1 MDAPA
6 RLRTVM
12 RGYAQSFIDAIRAKL
27 LLTAVTMFLLV
38 LLLLHLKGKIAV
50 DGWAILLFVLAVIP
64 WSLPST
70 ISAFQVLSDAFG
82 RSNFKSLQFG
92 QFKIEQL
99 EKRVSE
105 QAQQIDEQRRI
116 LDDLTLYSMAFYI
129 CEKLKY
135 LSLGTSEEHEAQYG
149 EYKYV
154 PNEVFDHDLRYLRD
168 HGYLELFQIGEL
180 TAGENL
186 VGKLKVT
193 EMGRRFVELN
203 EAKLRQRPEVIVPA
217 SVADRSSSHK
227 P

>member
-1 MDAPA
+1 MPSVRRVMDAPA

-129 CEKLKY
+129 YEKLKY
-135 LSLGTSEEHEAQYG
+135 LSLGTSEERLIPLSQVGQY
-149 EYKYV
+149 V
-154 PNEVFDHDLRYLRD
+154 V
-168 HGYLELFQIGEL
+168 
-180 TAGENL
+180 
-186 VGKLKVT
+186 
-193 EMGRRFVELN
+193 
-203 EAKLRQRPEVIVPA
+203 
-217 SVADRSSSHK
+217 
-227 P
+227 

>member
-6 RLRTVM
+6 RLSAVM
-12 RGYAQSFIDAIRAKL
+12 RSYAQPLIGAIRAKP
-27 LLTAVTMFLLV
+27 LLTVVTVLLLV
-38 LLLLHLKGKIAV
+38 LLSLDLKGKIAV
-50 DGWAILLFVLAVIP
+50 DGWAILLFVMAVIP
-64 WSLPST
+64 WSLPSM

-99 EKRVSE
+99 ERRVNE

-129 CEKLKY
+129 YEKLKY
-135 LSLGTSEEHEAQYG
+135 LTLGTNEEHKTKYG

-154 PNEVFDHDLRYLRD
+154 RNEVFDHDLRYLRD

-180 TAGENL
+180 TPDENL

-203 EAKLRQRPEVIVPA
+203 EARLRQRTQVIAPA
-217 SVADRSSSHK
+217 FVTDRSSSHNL
-227 P
+227 